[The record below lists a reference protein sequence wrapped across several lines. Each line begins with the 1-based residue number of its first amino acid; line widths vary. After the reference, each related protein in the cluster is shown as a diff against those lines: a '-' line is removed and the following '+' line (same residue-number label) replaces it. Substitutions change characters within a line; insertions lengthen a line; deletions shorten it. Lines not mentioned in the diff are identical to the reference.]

1 MPSCENY
8 PYLSQR
14 LVFTILFMTKT
25 LGILIV
31 FTMKNLPYVTKNL
44 LNVFSLVNVEYIFTA
59 LNLLSFSQINV
70 FILLLIEM
78 NIYYLSKKHI

>member
-44 LNVFSLVNVEYIFTA
+44 LNVFSLVNVEYKSIFEKCYATNQEEQK
-59 LNLLSFSQINV
+59 L
-70 FILLLIEM
+70 
-78 NIYYLSKKHI
+78 IYYVFVEHVFKNI